1 MRKKIDIVILET
13 FFANENRQN
22 KSKTLTNSICL
33 YIKRIIHHKLVE
45 IFPEM

>member
-22 KSKTLTNSICL
+22 NSKNIN
-33 YIKRIIHHKLVE
+33 KLNLF
-45 IFPEM
+45 IYKKNNTSQTS